1 MKKRFLFFTALLT
14 LSLTM
19 VACGSSNI
27 SPVVDVPNGNEQE
40 ENAITEQIENSNSD
54 SSVDST
60 STPEAEPTEKPS
72 ATLTPTETI
81 TPEPTEEPAST
92 PTPEPSEE
100 STEEPTA
107 TPEPTETP
115 EAIPTETPVEEDEKK
130 EPSSGSTENSSVT
143 PTPSPTPTTKPVT
156 PSVTPTPSP
165 TPSVTPIPT
174 TKPSGGSNWSG
185 GYDNLPTDGFD
196 HIKVP
201 TKSDFYDEGFDDKL
215 GAFDFDGSDWSNE
228 WWDAYQDF
236 LVANGSP
243 IDSDGNPMGAFNA
256 IHDGSVNGYQY
267 LYYGVNWS
275 GSRDGWGD
283 IALYN
288 SNLHPQSSSTT
299 NYKDAY
305 FLETTNFFYGEMD
318 KGVENEYRAATTM
331 MLSWIVPNPQEVEKA
346 IYEFHVDK
354 GGDDYEATLTTLV
367 KQHGYGSWV
376 QIGEVD
382 VAVVLVKEDCTMIIA
397 IREHH

>member
-1 MKKRFLFFTALLT
+1 MRKK
-14 LSLTM
+14 LSVIISLGIM
-19 VACGSSNI
+19 VVMLAACGSNNI

-115 EAIPTETPVEEDEKK
+115 EATPTETPVEEDEKK
-130 EPSSGSTENSSVT
+130 EPSSGSTEN
-143 PTPSPTPTTKPVT
+143 

-165 TPSVTPIPT
+165 TPSVTPTPT
-174 TKPSGGSNWSG
+174 TKPSGDSSWSG
-185 GYDNLPTDGFD
+185 GYDTLPSDGFD

-201 TKSDFYDEGFDDKL
+201 TKSDFYDEGFDNPL
-215 GAFDFDGSDWSNE
+215 GAFDFDDSDWSNE

-243 IDSDGNPMGAFNA
+243 IDSDGNPMGAFSA
-256 IHDGSVNGYQY
+256 IHDGFVNGYQY

-283 IALYN
+283 IVLLPRGLN
-288 SNLHPQSSSTT
+288 STMANNP
-299 NYKDAY
+299 NYDDAY
-305 FLETTNFFYGEMD
+305 VLELSNFTYGNMD
-318 KGVENEYRAATTM
+318 KGVENEYRSATTM
-331 MLSWIVPNPQEVEKA
+331 MLSWIVPNPQQRRV
-346 IYEFHVDK
+346 Y
-354 GGDDYEATLTTLV
+354 
-367 KQHGYGSWV
+367 
-376 QIGEVD
+376 
-382 VAVVLVKEDCTMIIA
+382 
-397 IREHH
+397 R